1 MIMANCERCGKPI
14 PDGVVFC
21 DDCSTGGI
29 SRRTKPTPS
38 TPDLLHDD
46 HELFTFKGKHS
57 SNIVRIMKI
66 IPILIGLFSIFLG
79 AILLFPD
86 LADISIPPILLPLF
100 ATFLASV
107 YLLRLSRQSRV
118 TSWMFLVL
126 AVIVITMGTA
136 LAFPD
141 YDSQIFAIGIT
152 VASVLFIYT
161 VFRNY
166 KGNKIPVLS
175 MTLIIASIGIGI
187 TLPELLLVVL
197 PITLIISGLL
207 IILKF

>member
-1 MIMANCERCGKPI
+1 MANCERCGKTI

-29 SRRTKPTPS
+29 SRRTKSTPS

-46 HELFTFKGKHS
+46 HELFKFKGQHS
-57 SNIVRIMKI
+57 SNIVRIMKL
-66 IPILIGLFSIFLG
+66 IPILIGLSSIFLG
-79 AILLFPD
+79 AITLFPD
-86 LADISIPPILLPLF
+86 FVDITIPSSFLPIF
-100 ATFLASV
+100 VTFLGV
-107 YLLRLSRQSRV
+107 IYLLKLSRQSRV

-126 AVIVITMGTA
+126 VIIVITMGST
-136 LAFPD
+136 LTFPD
-141 YDSQIFAIGIT
+141 YDTQIFAIGIT
-152 VASVLFIYT
+152 VASIIFIYT

-175 MTLIIASIGIGI
+175 VTLIITSIVIGIAF
-187 TLPELLLVVL
+187 PELLLVFLPVVL
-197 PITLIISGLL
+197 VISGVL

>member
-1 MIMANCERCGKPI
+1 
-14 PDGVVFC
+14 
-21 DDCSTGGI
+21 
-29 SRRTKPTPS
+29 
-38 TPDLLHDD
+38 
-46 HELFTFKGKHS
+46 
-57 SNIVRIMKI
+57 MKI

-79 AILLFPD
+79 AIFLFPD
-86 LADISIPPILLPLF
+86 LVDITIPSSLLPIF
-100 ATFLASV
+100 VTFLGV
-107 YLLRLSRQSRV
+107 IYLLRLSRQSRV

-126 AVIVITMGTA
+126 IVITITMGST

-141 YDSQIFAIGIT
+141 FDSQIFAIGIT
-152 VASVLFIYT
+152 VASVVFIYT

-175 MTLIIASIGIGI
+175 VTLTITSIGIGI
-187 TLPELLLVVL
+187 AFPELLLVVL